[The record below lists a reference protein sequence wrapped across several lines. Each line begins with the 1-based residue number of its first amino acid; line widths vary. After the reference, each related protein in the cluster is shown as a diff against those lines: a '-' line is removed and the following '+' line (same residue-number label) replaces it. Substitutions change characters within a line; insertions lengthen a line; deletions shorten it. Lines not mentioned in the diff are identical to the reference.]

1 MTKIRVSVFAV
12 MLLVLIGI
20 GFLTRSMWLPLLV
33 APPQVTEETVT
44 QLPVESTE
52 DSNTEKQFGNLVGT
66 IKSSSGNTF
75 IITVQDVTASNIN
88 PELLEREVVV
98 NADTKMFRIEE
109 VAVDTQNDD
118 IVPNSPSEVGVSLIR
133 PRIGTSTDT
142 QSAPFAPVKSLK
154 RSAVA
159 FADVKVGDLVN
170 VVTLRKMLTERQF
183 IAEVLE
189 VLPLPV
195 AEALGAKAEPNLPP
209 RN

>member
-88 PELLEREVVV
+88 PELLAPDLQAID
-98 NADTKMFRIEE
+98 ADRFAGLDVRGM
-109 VAVDTQNDD
+109 AV
-118 IVPNSPSEVGVSLIR
+118 
-133 PRIGTSTDT
+133 
-142 QSAPFAPVKSLK
+142 
-154 RSAVA
+154 
-159 FADVKVGDLVN
+159 LVH
-170 VVTLRKMLTERQF
+170 TGWARH
-183 IAEVLE
+183 
-189 VLPLPV
+189 
-195 AEALGAKAEPNLPP
+195 
-209 RN
+209 